1 MLDNYTNEQIFRA
14 VRTIQKRNAFRAQ
27 VQLMALATAA
37 LPVGLWTHGP
47 LSVALTV
54 ICLGTIGRTILIES
68 RL

>member
-1 MLDNYTNEQIFRA
+1 MSSSLTDQAILGTLA
-14 VRTIQKRNAFRAQ
+14 VS
-27 VQLMALATAA
+27 A